1 MPSSNEAEPPA
12 DDTGRSGD
20 RAEPPANP
28 AVSAESVVTTTA
40 DVVDR
45 AADPAPNRSAAPG
58 GAPVDADRGPE
69 PAEAAVRVEDVR
81 KSFGP
86 VHALQGVSFTA
97 ARGSVLGILGP
108 NGAGKTTTVKIL
120 STLLRPDSGTA
131 VVAGHDVRADP
142 AGVRRSIMMT
152 GQYAALDENLSGR
165 ENLELFGRLMGLSKK
180 VARRRADTLL
190 EEFDLVGAGRRAVR
204 HYSGG
209 MRRRVDIA
217 CGLVVRPE
225 VVFLDEPTTGLDPR
239 SRQGVWELVTALKEQ
254 GITVLLTTQ
263 YLEEADV
270 LSDNIIV
277 IDKGTVIAEGTAD
290 ELKEKTGGSYCEV
303 VPLDPTALG
312 QAAAALGDLVP
323 AAVTADLAGSDRLS
337 IPAPDGAAT
346 LAEALRRLD
355 AAGVDLADIALRRPS
370 LDDVF
375 LSITGHAGGRSGDSA

>member
-1 MPSSNEAEPPA
+1 MPSSNEAEPSA
-12 DDTGRSGD
+12 DDAGRSVD
-20 RAEPPANP
+20 RAESTAS
-28 AVSAESVVTTTA
+28 AVMSTETVATPTVAAS
-40 DVVDR
+40 DR
-45 AADPAPNRSAAPG
+45 AAAPPRPAYA
-58 GAPVDADRGPE
+58 APVDTDSGSE
-69 PAEAAVRVEDVR
+69 PAEVAVRVEDVR

-86 VHALQGVSFTA
+86 VHALRGVGFTA
-97 ARGSVLGILGP
+97 ARGTVLGILGP
-108 NGAGKTTTVKIL
+108 NGAGKTTMVKIL

-239 SRQGVWELVTALKEQ
+239 SRQGVWDLVTALKEQ

-303 VPLDPTALG
+303 VPLDPSALG
-312 QAAAALGDLVP
+312 RAAAALGDLVP
-323 AAVTADLAGSDRLS
+323 AAVTAELAGSDRLS

-375 LSITGHAGGRSGDSA
+375 LSITGHSGSRSGDSA